1 MQRGSGGFFRLSP
14 MKLRAVISLLLL
26 VVAIFLVVVL
36 IQQQPQKKGQQQPVG
51 GVSPTPGS
59 ISPTPGGVSPV
70 PKGFLHVQGAQLI
83 DSEGHPFLL
92 RGAQIA
98 SPLNFI
104 SGWQAGQNPTRWLN
118 PDTFRAMRSW
128 HMNALRLPI
137 SGWYYQNPRFL
148 PTLDTIIAQANQEG
162 LYVIL
167 ALFDNVK
174 SGSPYG
180 QGADVPK
187 AENVTFW
194 RFMAAHFEHNPM
206 LLFDLF
212 NEPSNM
218 TAQNY
223 LTGGGSVTGSSG
235 KTATIIGF
243 QPLVD
248 AIRSVGA
255 RQIIIAPA
263 NVPSQYPNVRIRDTN
278 VMYTAH
284 VYSSIGANNP
294 AVWEQDWG
302 SLLGHYPLYY
312 GEWAVLPNSLTPQQ
326 CKPFTPDNATPSTQA
341 FLRYMDEQQ
350 INWTAWQFR
359 PYYLVQNLIS
369 YTPTTFE
376 GAWTPCDTNGHAGM
390 GLVVKEYLAEHPAAL
405 APSEPTAAPIAL
417 HGSSMLARKGTS

>member
-14 MKLRAVISLLLL
+14 MKLLAVISLLLL

-36 IQQQPQKKGQQQPVG
+36 IQQQPQKRGQQQPVG
-51 GVSPTPGS
+51 GVSPTPGG
-59 ISPTPGGVSPV
+59 ISPTSGVVSPM

-83 DSEGHPFLL
+83 DGKGHPFLL

-98 SPLNFI
+98 GPLNFI
-104 SGWQAGQNPTRWLN
+104 SGWQARQDPARWLN

-128 HMNALRLPI
+128 HMNALRLPV
-137 SGWYYQNPRFL
+137 SGWYYQDPRFL
-148 PTLDTIIAQANQEG
+148 SDLDTIVVQANEEG

-167 ALFDNVK
+167 ALFDDAK

-235 KTATIIGF
+235 KTASIIGF

-263 NVPSQYPNVRIRDTN
+263 NVPSQYPNVRIRDAN

-284 VYSSIGANNP
+284 VYSSVAANNP

-312 GEWAVLPNSLTPQQ
+312 GEWAALPNSLIPQQ
-326 CKPFTPDNATPSTQA
+326 CRPFTPANAAASTQA

-376 GAWTPCDTNGHAGM
+376 GAWTPCDTNGHEGM
-390 GLVVKEYLAEHPAAL
+390 GLVVKEYLSEHPAA
-405 APSEPTAAPIAL
+405 
-417 HGSSMLARKGTS
+417 

>member
-1 MQRGSGGFFRLSP
+1 MQPGSGGFFRLSP
-14 MKLRAVISLLLL
+14 LKLLALISLLLL

-36 IQQQPQKKGQQQPVG
+36 IQQQPQKGGQQPVG
-51 GVSPTPGS
+51 SVSPTS
-59 ISPTPGGVSPV
+59 GGVFPTSGSVSPL

-83 DSEGHPFLL
+83 DGKERPFLL

-98 SPLNFI
+98 GPLNFI
-104 SGWQAGQNPTRWLN
+104 SGWQARQDATRWLN
-118 PDTFRAMRSW
+118 SDTFRAMHSW
-128 HMNALRLPI
+128 HMNAVRLPI
-137 SGWYYQNPRFL
+137 SGWYYQDPRFL
-148 PTLDTIIAQANQEG
+148 PVLDTVIAQANNEG

-167 ALFDNVK
+167 ALFDNAK

-194 RFMAAHFEHNPM
+194 RFMAAHFKHNPM

-235 KTATIIGF
+235 KPASIIGF

-263 NVPSQYPNVRIRDTN
+263 NVPSQYPNVRIRDAN

-284 VYSSIGANNP
+284 VYSSIAANNP

-312 GEWAVLPNSLTPQQ
+312 GEWAVLPNSLIPVQ
-326 CKPFTPDNATPSTQA
+326 CRPFTPDNATASTQA
-341 FLRYMDEQQ
+341 FLRYMDERQ

-369 YTPTTFE
+369 
-376 GAWTPCDTNGHAGM
+376 
-390 GLVVKEYLAEHPAAL
+390 
-405 APSEPTAAPIAL
+405 
-417 HGSSMLARKGTS
+417 